1 MSNNPQVECMQS
13 IMNSTP
19 KNSAEHDE
27 LAHSQQRASQLQYS
41 PLYNNCFSG
50 QAADSAT
57 PLFPLRYY
65 KRKGYLT
72 R

>member
-50 QAADSAT
+50 QAADSA
-57 PLFPLRYY
+57 PIPPSLLQAQR
-65 KRKGYLT
+65 LSDALI
-72 R
+72 